1 MAAEQVPQMIE
12 VPLDLL
18 DDSPYQPR
26 VDYVEEELQ
35 ELAQNIGAN
44 GVLAPLT
51 VRPVNERYEL
61 IGGHRR
67 SRAARLAGLKSVPC
81 VVHDVDDLQA
91 QRMALLDNLARVDLQ
106 PWEEGAAYQ
115 NLMDA
120 ANMNIAEV
128 AAAVAK
134 SKSVVRSR
142 IELSEGAG
150 EALRAAYLRGDL
162 NLEAMQAGAK
172 FPDEIAEVK
181 ECMGCSAVCPGGA
194 DRCAACGLDISATFA
209 FPVGNPQEVAAK
221 ALNGVPTWGVSAVIG
236 KIRDSYGL
244 ADRPVQASMGL
255 YGVEVERL
263 SDIAVAAKTKL
274 DRLCEQVAKL
284 EGWWLQN
291 EDCLAEYS
299 RDQLESIAAKC
310 RVTGR
315 VVERVLDAVD
325 AQLAEAK
332 PE

>member
-26 VDYVEEELQ
+26 VDYVEEEMQ

-181 ECMGCSAVCPGGA
+181 ECIGCSAVCPGGM
-194 DRCAACGLDISATFA
+194 DKCAACGLDISATFA

-221 ALNGVPTWGVSAVIG
+221 ALKGVPTFDVSAVIG
-236 KIRDSYGL
+236 KIKDSYGL

-263 SDIAVAAKTKL
+263 SDTAVAAKTKL
-274 DRLCEQVAKL
+274 DRLCGQVAKL
-284 EGWWLQN
+284 EAWWLQN
-291 EDCLAEYS
+291 EDCLTEYS